1 MTTRE
6 KKFCLFFIGIG
17 FDPIFLSERCEGMA
31 RVLIVDNEKS
41 MRDFL
46 AIVLRKEEYLVETA
60 EDGDQ
65 AVKVLEKEIF
75 DLVLTDIKM
84 PRMSGLDLL
93 KKVKELS
100 PETVVMMMT
109 AYASTETAIEAMKE
123 GAFDYLIKPF
133 QIDEVRLIIK
143 NALEGRKL
151 RQENSRLRQELKG
164 QAAFGQIVGKS
175 EKVRKVLDLVRKV
188 ADSKS
193 NVLIYGESGTGKELI
208 ARAIH
213 FNSARRDRAFVTVNC
228 SALPEA
234 LLESELFGHMK
245 GAFTGA
251 IGNKEGLFEIA
262 HEGSIFLDEIGDTSL
277 SIQVKL
283 LRVLQEKEFRRVGG
297 TKDLKVDVRIV
308 AATNRDLE
316 KMVAEGKFREDLYY
330 RLDVIPIHLPPLRE
344 RPEDIPLLVDSFI
357 RKFNQVLGKNVEGVE
372 PEALRFLTGLEWKG
386 NVRELENVVERAMA
400 LASQNI
406 LRGED
411 FSLGLLKQPD
421 SFPIPALLPD
431 EGLDLEGLIGKIEK
445 DLLLKALQE
454 SRWVKKEAAKLLHL
468 NFRSFRYRLDK
479 YGIKK
484 HKNGDAEDDAS
495 DLNDSPEDP
504 LE

>member
-1 MTTRE
+1 ME
-6 KKFCLFFIGIG
+6 K
-17 FDPIFLSERCEGMA
+17 
-31 RVLIVDNEKS
+31 VLVVDNEKS

-46 AIVLRKEEYLVETA
+46 SIVLKKEGYFVETA

-65 AVKVLEKEIF
+65 ALKVLEKDIF
-75 DLVLTDIKM
+75 DLVLTDMKM

-93 KKVKELS
+93 KALKELS
-100 PETVVMMMT
+100 SETIIIMMT
-109 AYASTETAIEAMKE
+109 AYASAETAVEAMKE
-123 GAFDYLIKPF
+123 GAYDYLTKPF
-133 QIDEVRLIIK
+133 QIDEVKLIIK
-143 NALEGRKL
+143 NALERRKL
-151 RQENSRLRQELKG
+151 RQENTQLRRELKG
-164 QAAFGQIVGKS
+164 QATFTQIIGRS
-175 EKVRKVLDLVRKV
+175 EKMKRVLDLVRKV

-213 FNSARRDRAFVTVNC
+213 FNSARRDRSFVTVNC

-245 GAFTGA
+245 GSFTGA

-262 HEGSIFLDEIGDTSL
+262 HEGSIFLDEIGETSL

-297 TKDLKVDVRIV
+297 TKDLKVDVRII

-330 RLDVIPIHLPPLRE
+330 RLDVIPIDLPPLRE
-344 RPEDIPLLVDSFI
+344 RPEDIPLLADFFL
-357 RKFNQVLGKNVEGVE
+357 RKFNQSLGKEIEGIE
-372 PEALRFLTGLEWKG
+372 PEAMRVLMNHEWKG
-386 NVRELENVVERAMA
+386 NVRELENVVERAVA
-400 LASQNI
+400 LASHKM
-406 LRGED
+406 LTLAD
-411 FSLGLLKQPD
+411 FNQGFLKPEE
-421 SFPIPALLPD
+421 SFPIPAAIPED
-431 EGLDLEGLIGKIEK
+431 GLHLEDLIGKIEK
-445 DLLLKALQE
+445 ELLLKALQE
-454 SRWVKKEAAKLLHL
+454 TNWVKKEAAKLLHL

-484 HKNGDAEDDAS
+484 LKNGEVDPDLEDDA
-495 DLNDSPEDP
+495 DENPDDP
-504 LE
+504 LA